1 MVQQMLALEAAQQLV
16 LSRISALGAEA
27 VPLTQAR
34 GRVLAQAIKAEDA
47 LPPFNRSAVDG
58 YAVAARA
65 TQAATPASPLTLA
78 VTEEVAAGY
87 VASQKVSRST
97 AIRVFTGAPVP
108 EGADAVVRQ
117 EEVKRQGQFIQLKGP
132 AGYLEN
138 VDLAGRDVA
147 AGELVLTRGTR
158 IGTGEVGMLA
168 ALGHAQVEVFRRPRV
183 GIFST
188 GDEIIDAG
196 EPLAPGK
203 VRNSNLYALAASVEA
218 AGGEPVL
225 AGVVPDDAEAIAQ
238 AVKRMVP
245 GVDLVISSGGVSVG
259 DYDLVHR
266 AWQLLGAEVL
276 FWKVAIKPGTPILW
290 GQLDS
295 VPLAGLSGNPAACL
309 IGFELLVRPV
319 IRRLAGHDQV
329 FWPLVSG
336 VLADAYSKSSR
347 QRRFLRA
354 RARWHEGQWQIRLT
368 GAQSPGVLKSMLGYN
383 ALVDVPAGSG
393 PLAAGEQVRAW
404 LLIEGLE

>member
-16 LSRISALGAEA
+16 LSRVGALGAEV

-58 YAVAARA
+58 YAVAAGA
-65 TQAATPASPLTLA
+65 TKAATPASPQTLA
-78 VTEEVAAGY
+78 VIEEVAAGY
-87 VASQKVSRST
+87 VASQKVSGGT

-117 EEVKRQGQFIQLKGP
+117 EEVERQGRFIQLKGP
-132 AGYLEN
+132 ASHLEN
-138 VDLAGRDVA
+138 IDLAGLDVA
-147 AGELVLTRGTR
+147 AGEMVLTRGTR
-158 IGTGEVGMLA
+158 IGTGEVAMLA
-168 ALGHAQVEVFRRPRV
+168 ALGHARVEVFRRPRV

-196 EPLAPGK
+196 EPLVPGK

-238 AVKRMVP
+238 AVERMAP

-259 DYDLVHR
+259 DYDLVHQ

-319 IRRLAGHDQV
+319 IRRLAGYDQV

-354 RARWHEGQWQIRLT
+354 RARWHQGQWQIRLT
-368 GAQSPGVLKSMLGYN
+368 GAQSPGILKSMLGYN

-404 LLIEGLE
+404 LLIEGLD